1 MRHRRLRSALALAAL
16 FSGCVPDAPAEC
28 LTLCDAVAEA
38 KQATEMERANAKAA
52 EATVD
57 ARAADASEAKGAE
70 KAEGAEV
77 KAARAKLKEAEAR
90 RDYAAA
96 VLELA
101 EAQALMSAGQA
112 IDLKPFQ
119 DEVSSLTPKTA
130 TTSASQ

>member
-1 MRHRRLRSALALAAL
+1 M
-16 FSGCVPDAPAEC
+16 
-28 LTLCDAVAEA
+28 
-38 KQATEMERANAKAA
+38 
-52 EATVD
+52 
-57 ARAADASEAKGAE
+57 
-70 KAEGAEV
+70 

-101 EAQALMSAGQA
+101 EAQALSSAGQA